1 MDNDPNND
9 PSQYDDFI
17 LGSQCDENIPDF
29 ADELEYDD
37 ENDQPVFLP
46 TAQMWAELMEGR
58 DS

>member
-1 MDNDPNND
+1 MTNDPNND

-37 ENDQPVFLP
+37 DPVFLP
-46 TAQMWAELMEGR
+46 TAQLWAELMEGR